1 MSLSELF
8 ESNKW
13 KSIINY
19 CYSWGASLVLMGALF
34 KLQHWQGSG
43 LMLTIGMLTEVV
55 IFFISGFEKPMEQPK
70 WNEIIPD
77 LKENLSGKG
86 SNGALGELLS
96 SAELPSELI
105 SSVRKGFTDLSN
117 AAHGIAEISNAT
129 LATEVYVKN
138 LNSASEAMISFSEE
152 NNKAGKNLSGSVDK
166 LTSSYTQ
173 VSGEIKKS
181 GASLATAL
189 QDAQK
194 EILGGSDQIFSDL
207 EGIKKGSKDY
217 GLELEKLNKNMSAI
231 NAVYELQLK
240 GSNDSIEVS
249 KKFYN
254 DLHKMN
260 SLIVDTVS
268 ETEKYREQAAKLNEN
283 LKALNT
289 VYGNMLGAMNFTNIK

>member
-34 KLQHWQGSG
+34 KLQHWQGAG

-77 LKENLSGKG
+77 LKENLSGKR
-86 SNGALGELLS
+86 SHGALGELLS
-96 SAELPSELI
+96 TAELPSELI
-105 SSVRKGFTDLSN
+105 TSVRKGFTDLSN

-138 LNSASEAMISFSEE
+138 LNNASEAMISFSEE
-152 NNKAGKNLSGSVDK
+152 NNKAGKNLSGSVEK

-173 VSGEIKKS
+173 VSDEIKKS
-181 GASLATAL
+181 GASLASAL
-189 QDAQK
+189 QSAQK
-194 EILGGSDQIFSDL
+194 EINGGSDQIFMDL
-207 EGIKKGSKDY
+207 DEIKNGSKNY

-240 GSNDSIEVS
+240 GSNESIEVTR
-249 KKFYN
+249 KFYN
-254 DLHKMN
+254 DFHKMN
-260 SLIVDTVS
+260 SLIVDTVN
-268 ETEKYREQAAKLNEN
+268 ETQIYREQAAKLNEN

-289 VYGNMLGAMNFTNIK
+289 VYGNMLGALNFTNVK

>member
-13 KSIINY
+13 KSTINY
-19 CYSWGASLVLMGALF
+19 FYSWGASLVLLGALF
-34 KLQHWQGSG
+34 KLQHWQGAG
-43 LMLTIGMLTEVV
+43 IMLTIGMLTEVV
-55 IFFISGFEKPMEQPK
+55 IFFISAFEKPLEQPK

-77 LKENLSGKG
+77 LKQSLSGKG
-86 SNGALGELLS
+86 SNAFGDLLE

-105 SSVRKGFTDLSN
+105 SSVRKGLTDLSN

-138 LNSASEAMISFSEE
+138 LNNASESMISFSEE
-152 NNKAGKNLSGSVDK
+152 NNKAGKSLSGSVEK
-166 LTSSYTQ
+166 LTTSYSH
-173 VSGEIKKS
+173 VSEEIKKS
-181 GASLATAL
+181 GASLAEAL
-189 QDAQK
+189 QYSQK
-194 EILGGSDQIFSDL
+194 NILGSSDQIFTDL
-207 EGIKKGSKDY
+207 DEIKKGAKNY

-240 GSNDSIEVS
+240 GSNESVEVT
-249 KKFYN
+249 KKLYSDF
-254 DLHKMN
+254 HKMN
-260 SLIVDTVS
+260 SLILDTVS

-289 VYGNMLGAMNFTNIK
+289 VYGNMLGAMNFTNVK